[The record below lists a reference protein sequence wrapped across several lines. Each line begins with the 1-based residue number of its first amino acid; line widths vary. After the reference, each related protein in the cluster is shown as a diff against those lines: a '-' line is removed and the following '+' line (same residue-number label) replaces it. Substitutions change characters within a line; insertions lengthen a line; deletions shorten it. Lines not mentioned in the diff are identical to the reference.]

1 MQRSRFFCVCDRIR
15 GHFRREMDKLDGK
28 GRNGNENTVHA
39 TSRKVILLPV
49 GSIHPNPMQPRK
61 IFDPD
66 ALAEL
71 TESIRMYGVLQPL
84 TVRKSADGSFELV
97 AGERRLRASRA
108 AGLDKVPCILVNV
121 SEQDSGLLALVENLQ
136 RQDLD
141 FIEEAEGLRTLTRTY
156 GMSQEEAAK
165 CIGLSQSAV
174 ANKLRLL
181 RLSPELLYLLRERGL
196 SERHARALLRLEND
210 EQRLEV
216 LSHVVEEDLNVART
230 EQYIEEY
237 LKRGAPP
244 KAEKRKKNAPRIVLK
259 DVRIFFNTVTKGL
272 GVMRR
277 SGVQAEYDQAE
288 TEADY
293 ILTIR
298 IPKAGNC
305 RLT

>member
-1 MQRSRFFCVCDRIR
+1 MKTPT
-15 GHFRREMDKLDGK
+15 ML
-28 GRNGNENTVHA
+28 

-61 IFDPD
+61 VFDPD

-84 TVRKSADGSFELV
+84 TVRKAADGSFELV

-108 AGLDKVPCILVNV
+108 AGLEKVPCILVNV

-141 FIEEAEGLRTLTRTY
+141 FIEEAEGLRTLTRSY

-216 LSHVVEEDLNVART
+216 LSYVLEHDLNVART
-230 EQYIEEY
+230 EQYIEDY
-237 LKRGAPP
+237 LKRGGPP
-244 KAEKRKKNAPRIVLK
+244 KETQGKKKAPRIVLK

-298 IPKAGNC
+298 IPKSGNC

>member
-1 MQRSRFFCVCDRIR
+1 MKTPT
-15 GHFRREMDKLDGK
+15 ML
-28 GRNGNENTVHA
+28 

-49 GSIHPNPMQPRK
+49 GSIHHNPMQPRK
-61 IFDPD
+61 VFDPD

-84 TVRKSADGSFELV
+84 TVRKAADGSFELV

-108 AGLDKVPCILVNV
+108 AGLDKVPCILVTV
-121 SEQDSGLLALVENLQ
+121 REQDSGLLALVENLQ

-141 FIEEAEGLRTLTRTY
+141 FIEEAEGLRTLTRSY

-216 LSHVVEEDLNVART
+216 LSYVLENDLNVART
-230 EQYIEEY
+230 EQYIEYY
-237 LKRGAPP
+237 LKRGGPP
-244 KAEKRKKNAPRIVLK
+244 KGTQGRKKAPRIVLK

-298 IPKAGNC
+298 IPKSGNC

>member
-1 MQRSRFFCVCDRIR
+1 MKTPT
-15 GHFRREMDKLDGK
+15 ML
-28 GRNGNENTVHA
+28 

-61 IFDPD
+61 VFDPD

-84 TVRKSADGSFELV
+84 TVRKAADGSFELV

-141 FIEEAEGLRTLTRTY
+141 FIEEAEGLRTLTRSY

-216 LSHVVEEDLNVART
+216 LSYVLEHDLNVART
-230 EQYIEEY
+230 EQYIEDY
-237 LKRGAPP
+237 LKRGGPP
-244 KAEKRKKNAPRIVLK
+244 KETQGKKKAPRIVLK

-272 GVMRR
+272 GIMRR

-298 IPKAGNC
+298 IPKSGNC

>member
-1 MQRSRFFCVCDRIR
+1 MA
-15 GHFRREMDKLDGK
+15 MKTPTML
-28 GRNGNENTVHA
+28 
-39 TSRKVILLPV
+39 TSRKVVLLPV

-61 IFDPD
+61 IFDPE

-84 TVRKSADGSFELV
+84 TVRKAANGSFELV

-141 FIEEAEGLRTLTRTY
+141 YIEEAEGLRALTRTY
-156 GMSQEEAAK
+156 GMSQEEAAR
-165 CIGLSQSAV
+165 CVGLSQSAV

-181 RLSPELLYLLRERGL
+181 RLSPELLFLLRERGL
-196 SERHARALLRLEND
+196 SERHARALLRLETD

-216 LSHVVEEDLNVART
+216 LSHVLEQDLNVART

-237 LKRGAPP
+237 LKRGGPP
-244 KAEKRKKNAPRIVLK
+244 EVARAKKKAPRIVLK

-298 IPKAGNC
+298 IPKTGNC

>member
-1 MQRSRFFCVCDRIR
+1 MKTTS
-15 GHFRREMDKLDGK
+15 ML
-28 GRNGNENTVHA
+28 

-61 IFDPD
+61 IFDPA

-84 TVRKSADGSFELV
+84 TVRKAADGSFELV

-181 RLSPELLYLLRERGL
+181 RLSPEVLYLLRERGL

-216 LSHVVEEDLNVART
+216 LSHVLAQDLNVART

-237 LKRGAPP
+237 LKQGGPP
-244 KAEKRKKNAPRIVLK
+244 KGAQGKKKAPRIVLK

-277 SGVQAEYDQAE
+277 NGVQAEYDQAE

>member
-1 MQRSRFFCVCDRIR
+1 M
-15 GHFRREMDKLDGK
+15 L
-28 GRNGNENTVHA
+28 

-61 IFDPD
+61 VFDPD

-84 TVRKSADGSFELV
+84 TVRKAADGSFELV

-108 AGLDKVPCILVNV
+108 AGLEKVPCILVNV

-141 FIEEAEGLRTLTRTY
+141 FIEEAEGLRTLTRSY

-216 LSHVVEEDLNVART
+216 LSYVLENDLNVART
-230 EQYIEEY
+230 EQYIEDY
-237 LKRGAPP
+237 LKRGGPP
-244 KAEKRKKNAPRIVLK
+244 KGTQGKKKAPRIVLK

-298 IPKAGNC
+298 IPKSGNC

>member
-1 MQRSRFFCVCDRIR
+1 MKTQT
-15 GHFRREMDKLDGK
+15 ML
-28 GRNGNENTVHA
+28 

-61 IFDPD
+61 VFDPD

-84 TVRKSADGSFELV
+84 TVRKAADGSFELV

-141 FIEEAEGLRTLTRTY
+141 FIEEAEGLRTLTRSY

-216 LSHVVEEDLNVART
+216 LSYVLENDLNVART
-230 EQYIEEY
+230 EQYIEDY
-237 LKRGAPP
+237 LKRGGPP
-244 KAEKRKKNAPRIVLK
+244 KGTQGRKKAPRIVLK

-298 IPKAGNC
+298 IPKSGNC

>member
-1 MQRSRFFCVCDRIR
+1 MKTPT
-15 GHFRREMDKLDGK
+15 ML
-28 GRNGNENTVHA
+28 

-66 ALAEL
+66 ALGEL

-84 TVRKSADGSFELV
+84 TVRKAGDGSFELV

-141 FIEEAEGLRTLTRTY
+141 FIEEAEGLRALTRSY
-156 GMSQEEAAK
+156 GMSQEEAAR

-216 LSHVVEEDLNVART
+216 LSYVLEHDLNVAHT
-230 EQYIEEY
+230 EQYIEDY
-237 LKRGAPP
+237 LKRGGPP
-244 KAEKRKKNAPRIVLK
+244 KEAQGKKKAPRIVLK

>member
-1 MQRSRFFCVCDRIR
+1 MKTPT
-15 GHFRREMDKLDGK
+15 ML
-28 GRNGNENTVHA
+28 
-39 TSRKVILLPV
+39 TSRKVVLLPV

-61 IFDPD
+61 IFDPE

-84 TVRKSADGSFELV
+84 TVRKAANGSFELV

-141 FIEEAEGLRTLTRTY
+141 YIEEAEGLRALTRTY
-156 GMSQEEAAK
+156 GMSQEEAAR
-165 CIGLSQSAV
+165 CVGLSQSAV

-181 RLSPELLYLLRERGL
+181 RLSPELLFLLRERGL
-196 SERHARALLRLEND
+196 SERHARALLRLETD

-216 LSHVVEEDLNVART
+216 LSHVLEQDLNVART

-237 LKRGAPP
+237 LKRGGPP
-244 KAEKRKKNAPRIVLK
+244 EVARAKKKAPRIVLK

-298 IPKAGNC
+298 IPKTGNC

>member
-1 MQRSRFFCVCDRIR
+1 MKTPS
-15 GHFRREMDKLDGK
+15 LL
-28 GRNGNENTVHA
+28 
-39 TSRKVILLPV
+39 TSRKVLLLPV
-49 GSIHPNPMQPRK
+49 GSIHPNPLQPRK
-61 IFDPD
+61 VFDP
-66 ALAEL
+66 AAMAEL
-71 TESIRMYGVLQPL
+71 TESIRTYGVLQPL
-84 TVRKSADGSFELV
+84 TVRKIADGSFELV

-108 AGLDKVPCILVNV
+108 AGLEKVPCILVNV

-141 FIEEAEGLRTLTRTY
+141 FIEEAEGLRTLIRTY
-156 GMSQEEAAK
+156 GMSQEEASR

-181 RLSPELLYLLRERGL
+181 RLSPEVLFLLRERGL
-196 SERHARALLRLEND
+196 SERHARALLRLETE

-216 LSHVVEEDLNVART
+216 LSYVLDHDLNVAAT

-237 LKRGAPP
+237 LKRGGAP
-244 KAEKRKKNAPRIVLK
+244 KAPEGKKKAPRIVLK

-272 GVMRR
+272 GLMRR
-277 SGVQAEYDQAE
+277 SGVEAEYDQAE

-298 IPKAGNC
+298 IPKTGNYKAS
-305 RLT
+305 